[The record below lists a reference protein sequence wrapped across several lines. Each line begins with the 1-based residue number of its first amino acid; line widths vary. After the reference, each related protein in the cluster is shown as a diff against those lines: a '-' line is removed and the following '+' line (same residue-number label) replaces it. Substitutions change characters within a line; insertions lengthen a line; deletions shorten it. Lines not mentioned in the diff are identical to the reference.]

1 MEYRKTVTLNNNR
14 NRILPGDQ
22 EPVWSGPT
30 HMDFQALDKRKQD
43 EYSGRAKE
51 LYGNTPE

>member
-1 MEYRKTVTLNNNR
+1 LEYRKTVTLKNNR
-14 NRILPGDQ
+14 NRILPGYQ
-22 EPVWSGPT
+22 ELVWSGAAQ
-30 HMDFQALDKRKQD
+30 MDFQAFDKRKQD

>member
-1 MEYRKTVTLNNNR
+1 MEYRKTVTLKNNR
-14 NRILPGDQ
+14 NRILPGYQ
-22 EPVWSGPT
+22 ELVWSGAAQ
-30 HMDFQALDKRKQD
+30 MDFQAFDKRKQD

>member
-1 MEYRKTVTLNNNR
+1 MEYRKTVTLKNNR
-14 NRILPGDQ
+14 NRILPGYQ
-22 EPVWSGPT
+22 EPVWSGVAQ
-30 HMDFQALDKRKQD
+30 MDFQAFDKRKQD